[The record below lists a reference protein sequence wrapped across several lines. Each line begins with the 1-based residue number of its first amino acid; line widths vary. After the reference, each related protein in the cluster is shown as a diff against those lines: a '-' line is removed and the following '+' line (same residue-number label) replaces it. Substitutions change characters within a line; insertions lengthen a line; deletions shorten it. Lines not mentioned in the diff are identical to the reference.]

1 MTLAIS
7 RRAALGMAVAG
18 ITGLLIGLALP
29 HVANWWEAR
38 WAVSRGAGI
47 GIHAQVV
54 PLYQA
59 VPSTAP
65 SVMLGDS
72 LTHWGL
78 WSELLPFKSV
88 LNRGIAGDTIEKVAT
103 RLDAVVQARPKV
115 VFVMM
120 GTNNLYQP
128 VDVSA
133 LAQRYVQ
140 VVQEI
145 RRNQIEPIIQS
156 TPFVG
161 SQYADAGAFN
171 QRVTQLNAK
180 LVQYAQAENL
190 RFIDLNAAMPN
201 TDAYRLADGIHFN
214 AAAYTQWAALV
225 APHMP
230 NGK

>member
-1 MTLAIS
+1 MTLAVP
-7 RRAALGMAVAG
+7 RRAAIAIGVASAAG
-18 ITGLLIGLALP
+18 VIVGLAVPYL
-29 HVANWWEAR
+29 VAR
-38 WAVSRGAGI
+38 WSPLSGI
-47 GIHAQVV
+47 GIHAQVA
-54 PLYQA
+54 PLYKA
-59 VPSTAP
+59 FPSTAH

-78 WSELLPFKSV
+78 WAEMLPTKSV
-88 LNRGIAGDTIEKVAT
+88 LNRGIAGDTIEKIAT
-103 RLDAVVQARPKV
+103 RLDAVFQARPKV

-140 VVQEI
+140 VLQEI
-145 RRNQIEPIIQS
+145 RRNQIEPIVQS

-161 SQYADAGAFN
+161 SQYADAQVFN
-171 QRVTQLNAK
+171 QRVIQLNAK
-180 LVQYAQAENL
+180 LAQYAQAENL

-214 AAAYTQWAALV
+214 AAAYAQWAALV
-225 APHMP
+225 APYMP
-230 NGK
+230 DGK